1 MKRLFAIFLTL
12 AMIASCSVFFS
23 FAEDQPA
30 DGHFYVKDQNN
41 TVYNDGDTIEIPLG
55 YAAFIVVDNTY
66 QTIDGKKVHP
76 FFFGNNLDKLNE
88 QNLYVIYGDGKDL
101 GFSKFAA
108 KDEYG
113 MRIDTAYYEGNP
125 GDEIIFEY
133 YLTEDKD
140 PHEWEKPGLKLQTL
154 KIKITE
160 RPEEAQ
166 ADVSKPKTNLTIK
179 TAKKTVK
186 LSAVRKKAVTFKPLT
201 AKVESD
207 PFYPCDAQLSY
218 KKVSGKSCL
227 SVNKKTGKVT
237 VKKGTKKGTYTAK
250 IKIMIDSSV
259 SKIFDE
265 TPVTKKVT
273 VIVK

>member
-1 MKRLFAIFLTL
+1 MKRLLAIFLTL
-12 AMIASCSVFFS
+12 AMIASLSVFCS

-30 DGHFYVKDQNN
+30 DAHFYVRDQNN

-55 YAAFIVVDNTY
+55 HAAFIVIDNTY

-76 FFFGNNLDKLNE
+76 FFFGNNLADVTAK
-88 QNLYVIYGDGKDL
+88 NLYVIYGDGKDL

-113 MRIDTAYYEGNP
+113 MRIDTAYYDGNP
-125 GDEIIFEY
+125 GDLIDFVY

-140 PHEWEKPGLKLQTL
+140 PHEWDPPGLKMQTL
-154 KIKITE
+154 KIKIADP
-160 RPEEAQ
+160 PEVAQ

-186 LSAVRKKAVTFKPLT
+186 LSAVRKKTVTVKPLT
-201 AKVESD
+201 AKVEAD
-207 PFYPCDAQLSY
+207 DFYPCYADLTY
-218 KKVSGKSCL
+218 KKVSGKACL
-227 SVNKKTGKVT
+227 SVDKKTGKVK
-237 VKKGTKKGTYTAK
+237 VKKGTKKGKYTAK
-250 IKIMIDSSV
+250 IKIMIDSGA
-259 SKIFDE
+259 SKIFDQ
-265 TPVTKKVT
+265 TPVTKTVT

>member
-23 FAEDQPA
+23 FAENQPA
-30 DGHFYVKDQNN
+30 DGHFYVRDQNN

-55 YAAFIVVDNTY
+55 HAAFIVIDNTY

-76 FFFGNNLDKLNE
+76 FFFGNNLADVTAK
-88 QNLYVIYGDGKDL
+88 NLYVIYGDGKDL
-101 GFSKFAA
+101 GFSKFAV

-113 MRIDTAYYEGNP
+113 MRIDTAYYDGNP

-140 PHEWEKPGLKLQTL
+140 PHVWDKPGLKLQTL
-154 KIKITE
+154 KVKIADPKGEQT
-160 RPEEAQ
+160 
-166 ADVSKPKTNLTIK
+166 DVSKPKTNLTIK

-186 LSAVRKKAVTFKPLT
+186 LSAVRKKAVTVKPLSV
-201 AKVESD
+201 KVEAD
-207 PFYPCDAQLSY
+207 DFYPCYAELTY
-218 KKVSGKSCL
+218 KKVSGKACL
-227 SVNKKTGKVT
+227 SVDKKTGKIK
-237 VKKGTKKGTYTAK
+237 VKKGTKKGKYTAK
-250 IKIMIDSSV
+250 IKIMIDSGA
-259 SKIFDE
+259 SKIFDQ
-265 TPVTKKVT
+265 TPVAKTVT